1 MNRDLSKVI
10 MIDTKEE
17 HARLQPENA
26 IILNKWQGD
35 SKDKKLVALIP
46 FLEYIAGMGIDDVRQ
61 VLKSFEGTDI
71 PIEFAKREKAM
82 RERFQKE
89 VAEEQKNKPRVSVG
103 SLATAL
109 GLKSNRTLDGEQTPS
124 EGLAQGKMLWD
135 QIRERGQKN
144 YEMIDREIRENGE
157 KWLAEMAAEE
167 DKFREEQMKSMKGS
181 FTSMFGAGGG
191 DEEKKQ

>member
-167 DKFREEQMKSMKGS
+167 EKFREEQMKSMKGS

-191 DEEKKQ
+191 EEEKKQ